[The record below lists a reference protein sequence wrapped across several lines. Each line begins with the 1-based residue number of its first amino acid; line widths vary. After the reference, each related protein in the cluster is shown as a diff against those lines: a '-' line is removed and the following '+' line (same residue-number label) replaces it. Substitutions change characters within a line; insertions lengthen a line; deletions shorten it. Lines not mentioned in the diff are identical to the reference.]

1 LRTASP
7 IERVGP
13 IAQGARSGAER
24 GHEVGK
30 RVAHQAPPL
39 QNALE
44 VVLLE
49 QDLDAFVL
57 LIEAI
62 PAARGLNPL
71 L

>member
-1 LRTASP
+1 VG
-7 IERVGP
+7 ERAAYQP
-13 IAQGARSGAER
+13 
-24 GHEVGK
+24 
-30 RVAHQAPPL
+30 PPL

-44 VVLLE
+44 AVLLE